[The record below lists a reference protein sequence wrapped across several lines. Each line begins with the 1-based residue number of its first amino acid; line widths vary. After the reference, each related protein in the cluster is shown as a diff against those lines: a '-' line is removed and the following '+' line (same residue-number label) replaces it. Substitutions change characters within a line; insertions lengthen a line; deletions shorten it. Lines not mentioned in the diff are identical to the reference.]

1 MHDILSNAVHT
12 YAELS
17 TDRRKACS
25 AAVMPSRVEV
35 MTTHNEPS
43 ASDFGRASR
52 RAAAARS
59 GRKKKPTRSPT
70 GPTPPRQRP
79 DRTAQSS
86 RDQSTGEEVLKLS
99 SPADVRAA
107 VPYLIGFKPERSLV
121 FLGLTEDKH
130 RLAVTG
136 RINAPTEV
144 ADAEHCADSVAS
156 VVLRTEARQVL
167 VVYFGPLPAASGRYP
182 DTEACDRADESTVRD
197 LADVIEE
204 RLGDAGIEVVAWVW
218 EASEGRSRAEE
229 VDASSPFELA
239 SVVAGHRT
247 FGSRAELAEQV
258 AARPSAM
265 RPVIAETITR
275 LGALRLPTEDL
286 MEGLEDL
293 LASRGRWDD
302 DLRSLPPLTGQQAA
316 LCCLALARFPIRDAL
331 IGSLALSREPSFED
345 LWCEVLHIAP
355 DESIAPIASVLA
367 IEVYLKGN
375 GVLARCALD
384 RALQSDPDY
393 SLAHLMQNSLDYGLP
408 PTEVRAGFASAFEK
422 VRRDAAART

>member
-1 MHDILSNAVHT
+1 
-12 YAELS
+12 
-17 TDRRKACS
+17 
-25 AAVMPSRVEV
+25 

-43 ASDFGRASR
+43 ASEFGRASR

-59 GRKKKPTRSPT
+59 GRKKKSTRPRK

-79 DRTAQSS
+79 DRMAPRS
-86 RDQSTGEEVLKLS
+86 RDQATGEEVLKLS

-121 FLGLTEDKH
+121 FLGLTGDRH

-136 RINAPTEV
+136 RIDAPMEA
-144 ADAEHCADSVAS
+144 ADAQRCADSVAS
-156 VVLRTEARQVL
+156 AVLRTEAREVL
-167 VVYFGPLPAASGRYP
+167 VAYFGPLPVASGHDSDADER
-182 DTEACDRADESTVRD
+182 DLADESTVRD
-197 LADVIEE
+197 LAGVIED
-204 RLGDAGIEVVAWVW
+204 RLGNAGIEVVAWMW

-229 VDASSPFELA
+229 VDAPSPVELA

-265 RPVIAETITR
+265 RPVIAETIAR

-286 MEGLEDL
+286 VEGLEDL
-293 LASRGRWDD
+293 LALRGRWDD
-302 DLRSLPPLTGQQAA
+302 DARSLPPLTGQQAA
-316 LCCLALARFPIRDAL
+316 LCCLALERFPIRDAL

-355 DESIAPIASVLA
+355 EESIAPIASVLA

-384 RALQSDPDY
+384 RALRSDPDY
-393 SLAHLMQNSLDYGLP
+393 SLAHLMQNSLDHGLP

-422 VRRDAAART
+422 VRRDAAARQ